1 MASYL
6 AEEYKEKVAPA
17 LAEKFDYKSSMQ
29 IPKIDKIVLNMG
41 VGDAVSN
48 AKNLDEAVEELTLI
62 SGQKPLITKAKKSI
76 ANFRLRE
83 GMSIGAKVT
92 LRGDRMYDFLYK
104 LINVSLPRVR
114 DFRGVSAR
122 SFDGRGNYTLGI
134 KEQLIFPEIDFDKV
148 NRTRGLDIVIVTTA
162 NTDEEIRNRRPAKFS
177 SREYTRCERCGR
189 PHSVYRKF
197 GLCRICLKELAH
209 KGQIPGLKKAS
220 W

>member
-1 MASYL
+1 MANSLVTKYN
-6 AEEYKEKVAPA
+6 EEIAPA
-17 LAEKFDYKSSMQ
+17 MTKKFNYTSSMQ
-29 IPKIDKIVLNMG
+29 VPKIDKIVLNMG
-41 VGDAVSN
+41 VGDAVAN

-92 LRGDRMYDFLYK
+92 LRGDRMYDFLSK

-114 DFRGVSAR
+114 DFRGVSTR
-122 SFDGRGNYTLGI
+122 SFDGRGNYTLGV

-162 NTDEEIRNRRPAKFS
+162 QTDEEARELLTQFGMPFAK
-177 SREYTRCERCGR
+177 
-189 PHSVYRKF
+189 
-197 GLCRICLKELAH
+197 
-209 KGQIPGLKKAS
+209 
-220 W
+220 